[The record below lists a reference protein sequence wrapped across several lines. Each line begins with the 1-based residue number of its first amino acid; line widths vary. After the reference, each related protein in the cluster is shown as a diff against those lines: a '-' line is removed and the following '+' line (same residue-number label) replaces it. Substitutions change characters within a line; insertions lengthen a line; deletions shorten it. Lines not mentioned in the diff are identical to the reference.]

1 MIRRVFVLSALAA
14 ALAAPAVARAEAPIV
29 AEKTFA
35 LRTAM
40 SGATIFGYTVTQ
52 KDGVTIKAYVTHPD
66 KLYLMATGANN
77 AKFEISMSSKGT
89 AILRDGKQLP
99 DVPPLLQAVADYLRT
114 QWDTVTVTREVADVD
129 STTGLVEVPFSG
141 RMTPDLKKLVPAQPV
156 HCTYEKLT
164 NQIKHCERAD
174 LAIDFFNY
182 QTFAAP
188 TPAPTI
194 GPTAVPTTAPT
205 PPPPVSTPLAVVPDS
220 PSEST
225 SLQASIV
232 RAMSAATAFHLESV
246 ASSGKMTADYT
257 ASSGGVVTVVRPTG
271 EQQTLANGTDAFA
284 AFTRSYREPR
294 VLTALPDQMQNGT
307 TYGAFATTIRSAD
320 LPEPVRVQ
328 CLYDRASYRLV
339 GCLSPTL
346 TIRYSGYAPGPA
358 S

>member
-1 MIRRVFVLSALAA
+1 MIRGVFALSALAA

-29 AEKTFA
+29 AERTFA

-40 SGATIFGYTVTQ
+40 SGTTIFGYTVTQ

-66 KLYLMATGANN
+66 KLYLVATGANN
-77 AKFEISMSSKGT
+77 AKFEISMSGKGT

-114 QWDTVTVTREVADVD
+114 QWDTVTVAREGADVD

-156 HCTYEKLT
+156 NCTYEKLT

-188 TPAPTI
+188 TP
-194 GPTAVPTTAPT
+194 VP
-205 PPPPVSTPLAVVPDS
+205 TPLAIVPDS

-232 RAMSAATAFHLESV
+232 RAMNAATAFHLESV
-246 ASSGKMTADYT
+246 YASGPMTADYT
-257 ASSGGVVTVVRPTG
+257 ASGGGVVTVIRPLG
-271 EQQTLANGTDAFA
+271 DRQTLVNGTDAFA
-284 AFTRSYREPR
+284 AFMRSYRELR
-294 VLTALPDQMQNGT
+294 VLTALPDRMQNGT

-320 LPEPVRVQ
+320 LTDPVRVQ
-328 CLYDRASYRLV
+328 CSYDRASYRLV
-339 GCLSPTL
+339 GCFSPTL